1 MSMCLMKFAQDQAV
15 LLTTRKSIRLRTM
28 KPRKDFNF
36 DNDWQDEPQ
45 SNDNKN
51 KVKKMKDNFGKNNKK
66 FNKPRR
72 GNKR

>member
-1 MSMCLMKFAQDQAV
+1 
-15 LLTTRKSIRLRTM
+15 M
-28 KPRKDFNF
+28 KPRKDFDF
-36 DNDWQDEPQ
+36 QREWDDSDQPK
-45 SNDNKN
+45 DNKN

>member
-1 MSMCLMKFAQDQAV
+1 
-15 LLTTRKSIRLRTM
+15 M

-51 KVKKMKDNFGKNNKK
+51 KVKKMKDNFGKNLSLIHI
-66 FNKPRR
+66 
-72 GNKR
+72 